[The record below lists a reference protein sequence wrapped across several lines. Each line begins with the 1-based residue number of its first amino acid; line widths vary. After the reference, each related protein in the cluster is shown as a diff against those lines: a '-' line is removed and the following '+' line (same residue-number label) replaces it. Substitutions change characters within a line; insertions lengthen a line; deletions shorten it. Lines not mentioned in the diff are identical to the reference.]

1 MATMEELAD
10 KVAHA
15 TTGKDVRGAIAEGFG
30 QFDQVK
36 GEVFRRVK
44 AVEDDNAA
52 LNQRVD
58 KLRTDLSTEAQT
70 RAETDKALEDKL
82 TAEAQTRAEA
92 DKELD
97 GKITTEAQT
106 RAETDKALEDKL
118 TAEAQTRAE
127 ADKELDGKITTEAQ
141 TREEADKGLEQ
152 RIARLERYIFD
163 GQPAYVDDDLP
174 PQSSNGSTEITD
186 YPVPNDVS
194 PSGDEALITDTPKQT
209 GSVIMVTGKETN

>member
-44 AVEDDNAA
+44 AVEDDNAT

-58 KLRTDLSTEAQT
+58 KLGDDLS
-70 RAETDKALEDKL
+70 AEG
-82 TAEAQTRAEA
+82 QTRAEA

-97 GKITTEAQT
+97 DKIT
-106 RAETDKALEDKL
+106 AEG
-118 TAEAQTRAE
+118 QTRAE
-127 ADKELDGKITTEAQ
+127 ADKELDDKITAEGQ
-141 TREEADKGLEQ
+141 TRAEADKALEQ

-163 GQPAYVDDDLP
+163 GQPAFVDSLFP
-174 PQSSNGSTEITD
+174 PQPSNGSIEVADNGELPPDPDAVTD
-186 YPVPNDVS
+186 GEVR
-194 PSGDEALITDTPKQT
+194 DTP
-209 GSVIMVTGKETN
+209 TNIFIK

>member
-44 AVEDDNAA
+44 AVEDDNTA

-70 RAETDKALEDKL
+70 RAEADKALEDKISQSEERL
-82 TAEAQTRAEA
+82 VRRIA
-92 DKELD
+92 
-97 GKITTEAQT
+97 
-106 RAETDKALEDKL
+106 ALEDMLLGQHPQEVKMAENSTPPLANGGAMIINL
-118 TAEAQTRAE
+118 TSKE
-127 ADKELDGKITTEAQ
+127 DK
-141 TREEADKGLEQ
+141 
-152 RIARLERYIFD
+152 
-163 GQPAYVDDDLP
+163 
-174 PQSSNGSTEITD
+174 
-186 YPVPNDVS
+186 
-194 PSGDEALITDTPKQT
+194 
-209 GSVIMVTGKETN
+209 